1 MIPSLRF
8 GYINRLWQAS
18 YRSFVTNKT
27 PEVRIPRV
35 TSKQKSEKG
44 GMKEQT
50 SFISSVYSR
59 VTVRLRFWKQDR

>member
-1 MIPSLRF
+1 MIPSLRL

-50 SFISSVYSR
+50 SFISSV
-59 VTVRLRFWKQDR
+59 